1 MSTIQT
7 NAIVDASGGNTAT
20 VNGISPLANT
30 TRFARNLVINGAM
43 QVAQRG
49 TSSTGTS
56 YQTVDRMSVAF
67 AGHDEAPTMTQADV
81 ASGTSPYTSG
91 FKKSMKIQNGNQTS
105 GAGAADELA
114 LTYHFE
120 GQDIAESGWN
130 VASASSN
137 VTLSFWVKSS
147 VTQQFQTNVRLYGPA
162 NGNQREFAFA
172 YTLSAN
178 TWTKVTKT
186 IPGHASNTVRGDNAL
201 GMFLQFPMF
210 WGTNYTA
217 NARNH
222 DTWEAKNNNQN
233 MKDYPS
239 TWWTTNDATWEITGI
254 QLEVGDTATDF
265 EHRSFGEEFA
275 ACQRYFYLM
284 GSGTTFGSA
293 QSGSGAYTR
302 MYAQPARHPVAMR
315 ADPSFSF
322 ITGGS
327 SYFVS
332 GGGITVGTP
341 TGDAG
346 TVQNSVHTLYS
357 LNTTKT
363 GINRLSIGNGF
374 SFNRGQSYGN
384 TSDFIEVSAEL

>member
-7 NAIVDASGGNTAT
+7 NTIIDASGGNTT
-20 VNGISPLANT
+20 TINGVTPLANT
-30 TRFARNLVINGAM
+30 ARFGRNLIINGAM

-49 TSSTGTS
+49 TSSTGTG
-56 YQTVDRMSVAF
+56 YKTVDRMSVNF
-67 AGHDEAPTMTQADV
+67 AGHDEAPTISQADV
-81 ASGTSPYTSG
+81 ASGTPAYTSG
-91 FKKSMKIQNGNQTS
+91 FRKSFKIQNGNQTS

-114 LTYHFE
+114 LVYRFE
-120 GQDIAESGWN
+120 GQDIHESGWN

-147 VTQQFQTNVRLYGPA
+147 VAQQFQINMRLYGPA

-186 IPGHASNTVRGDNAL
+186 IPGHASNTVRGDNAM

-210 WGTNYTA
+210 WGTNYSS

-222 DTWEAKNNNQN
+222 DTWEAKNNAQN

-265 EHRSFGEEFA
+265 KHRSYAEELLL
-275 ACQRYFYLM
+275 CQRYFYAWTSSGLSDNLYLRSPYA
-284 GSGTTFGSA
+284 SGTPPNTSASVTYTFPVTMRSNPTMTALTGSA
-293 QSGSGAYTR
+293 VSNLNRFTASIHNAA
-302 MYAQPARHPVAMR
+302 AQQA
-315 ADPSFSF
+315 S
-322 ITGGS
+322 TS
-327 SYFVS
+327 SN
-332 GGGITVGTP
+332 
-341 TGDAG
+341 AA
-346 TVQNSVHTLYS
+346 LS
-357 LNTTKT
+357 LDTWTA
-363 GINRLSIGNGF
+363 
-374 SFNRGQSYGN
+374 
-384 TSDFIEVSAEL
+384 EAEL

>member
-1 MSTIQT
+1 MALSK
-7 NAIVDASGGNTAT
+7 
-20 VNGISPLANT
+20 VNPSLVQNFG
-30 TRFARNLVINGAM
+30 RRNLVINGAM

-49 TSSTGTS
+49 TSSTGTG
-56 YQTVDRMSVAF
+56 YKTVDRMSVGF

-91 FKKSMKIQNGNQTS
+91 FRKSMKIQNGNQTS

-147 VTQQFQTNVRLYGPA
+147 VAQQFQTNVRLYGPS

-186 IPGHASNTVRGDNAL
+186 IPGHASNTLRGDNAL

-222 DTWEAKNNNQN
+222 DTWEAKNNAQN

-254 QLEVGDTATDF
+254 QLEVGDAATDF
-265 EHRSFGEEFA
+265 EHRSYGEELA
-275 ACQRYFYLM
+275 LCQRYYCELNNLPNGALRM
-284 GSGTTFGSA
+284 NGYGGGGSTGGAVFQYPVTMRSVPTGSWTNGQTISANNGAAASAVTALNSTNGSTVASDINLTFGS
-293 QSGSGAYTR
+293 SYTGK
-302 MYAQPARHPVAMR
+302 AL
-315 ADPSFSF
+315 SFYTSTF
-322 ITGGS
+322 S
-327 SYFVS
+327 
-332 GGGITVGTP
+332 
-341 TGDAG
+341 A
-346 TVQNSVHTLYS
+346 
-357 LNTTKT
+357 KT
-363 GINRLSIGNGF
+363 
-374 SFNRGQSYGN
+374 SFNF
-384 TSDFIEVSAEL
+384 DAEL

>member
-1 MSTIQT
+1 MTLIKVKSRGTDNVT
-7 NAIVDASGGNTAT
+7 G
-20 VNGISPLANT
+20 
-30 TRFARNLVINGAM
+30 RRNLVINGAM

-56 YQTVDRMSVAF
+56 YQTVDRMSVGF

-91 FKKSMKIQNGNQTS
+91 FRKSMKIQNGNQTS

-114 LTYHFE
+114 LSYYIE

-147 VTQQFQTNVRLYGPA
+147 VAQQFQTNVRLYGPA

-217 NARNH
+217 NTRNH

-233 MKDYPS
+233 MKDYVS

-254 QLEVGDTATDF
+254 QLEVGDSASDF
-265 EHRSFGEEFA
+265 EHRSFAEELTLCKRYYQKVTTGENNGPIALATAYNSSQLSVPIPLRPEMRATPTVDVESGSNYYRFTSNA
-275 ACQRYFYLM
+275 SNTNFDDIALDIGTRQAVIVAKGSLSGMTGGQAGYFYTK
-284 GSGTTFGSA
+284 STSA
-293 QSGSGAYTR
+293 
-302 MYAQPARHPVAMR
+302 
-315 ADPSFSF
+315 
-322 ITGGS
+322 
-327 SYFVS
+327 
-332 GGGITVGTP
+332 
-341 TGDAG
+341 
-346 TVQNSVHTLYS
+346 S
-357 LNTTKT
+357 LA
-363 GINRLSIGNGF
+363 
-374 SFNRGQSYGN
+374 FN
-384 TSDFIEVSAEL
+384 AEL

>member
-7 NAIVDASGGNTAT
+7 NAIVDASGGNTVT

-49 TSSTGTS
+49 TSSTGTG

-265 EHRSFGEEFA
+265 EHRSFGEELA
-275 ACQRYFYLM
+275 ACQRYYYQIGGASQGGGGFDYLAH
-284 GSGTTFGSA
+284 GFADTT
-293 QSGSGAYTR
+293 TR
-302 MYAQPARHPVAMR
+302 AIHLIQFPQEMR
-315 ADPSFSF
+315 AAPTLVTSQTAGEFYWRAPIGNPTSP
-322 ITGGS
+322 TATSLPTLGGS
-327 SYFVS
+327 SKVWGRVDCNGS
-332 GGGITVGTP
+332 GFS
-341 TGDAG
+341 AG
-346 TVQNSVHTLYS
+346 TGCFFEQNNSA
-357 LNTTKT
+357 NTF
-363 GINRLSIGNGF
+363 IA
-374 SFNRGQSYGN
+374 FN
-384 TSDFIEVSAEL
+384 AEL

>member
-1 MSTIQT
+1 MSLIKVKSRGTDNVT
-7 NAIVDASGGNTAT
+7 G
-20 VNGISPLANT
+20 
-30 TRFARNLVINGAM
+30 RRNLVINGAM

-49 TSSTGTS
+49 TSSTGTG
-56 YQTVDRMSVAF
+56 YQTVDRMSVGF

-222 DTWEAKNNNQN
+222 DTWEAKNNAQN
-233 MKDYPS
+233 MKDYVS

-254 QLEVGDTATDF
+254 QLEVGDSASDF
-265 EHRSFGEEFA
+265 EHRSFAQELQL
-275 ACQRYFYLM
+275 CQRYLYSIDEASASTPVHLVGYNQAGGACRVGLHQQM
-284 GSGTTFGSA
+284 RATPAVTTSNMQIIHGGGTTVNITSIDNIKSQGGLTSFRANPASA
-293 QSGSGAYTR
+293 ISA
-302 MYAQPARHPVAMR
+302 
-315 ADPSFSF
+315 
-322 ITGGS
+322 
-327 SYFVS
+327 
-332 GGGITVGTP
+332 
-341 TGDAG
+341 GDAMAFYTNG
-346 TVQNSVHTLYS
+346 TNAYIRFDS
-357 LNTTKT
+357 
-363 GINRLSIGNGF
+363 
-374 SFNRGQSYGN
+374 
-384 TSDFIEVSAEL
+384 EL

>member
-1 MSTIQT
+1 MTLIKVKSRGTDNVT
-7 NAIVDASGGNTAT
+7 G
-20 VNGISPLANT
+20 
-30 TRFARNLVINGAM
+30 RRNLVINGAM

-49 TSSTGTS
+49 TSSTGTG
-56 YQTVDRMSVAF
+56 YQTVDRMSVGF

-222 DTWEAKNNNQN
+222 DTWEAKNNAQN
-233 MKDYPS
+233 MKDYVS

-254 QLEVGDTATDF
+254 QLEVGDSASDF
-265 EHRSFGEEFA
+265 EHRSFAEELA
-275 ACQRYFYLM
+275 LCQRYFFQESTNADDVGGIFGIANGTVRIQISHGMPVQMRAKPSLTLTSASIRV
-284 GSGTTFGSA
+284 GDTVAQGVNTTSGTISA
-293 QSGSGAYTR
+293 SGYT
-302 MYAQPARHPVAMR
+302 
-315 ADPSFSF
+315 
-322 ITGGS
+322 
-327 SYFVS
+327 
-332 GGGITVGTP
+332 GTQRI
-341 TGDAG
+341 G
-346 TVQNSVHTLYS
+346 YS
-357 LNTTKT
+357 LGGFT
-363 GINRLSIGNGF
+363 GLNNYRTYLTEP
-374 SFNRGQSYGN
+374 R
-384 TSDFIEVSAEL
+384 TSDSMIGIPRFNAEL